1 VGVWVGWGAPF
12 SYLFLLLLPLFLLPL
27 LYTTLS
33 WIHCYNPLCAIENFV
48 FLSMS
53 LFQFHIPLDAII
65 IIYIA
70 INSYAKRYMPPI
82 FYRSYLSWMAACMV
96 YLSRQ
101 GRFSTS
107 ISAGLIGIFAPGRR
121 TSHWRLGA
129 QKLEFRA

>member
-1 VGVWVGWGAPF
+1 MGVWVGWGLLSPIFFFFFFLFFF
-12 SYLFLLLLPLFLLPL
+12 SLFFILHSRGSIATISYVLF
-27 LYTTLS
+27 
-33 WIHCYNPLCAIENFV
+33 ENFV

-96 YLSRQ
+96 DLSRQ